1 MKSVENIPLAE
12 KRLRPLAPGDAR
24 VIVAMHHFRAPK
36 AKLVSDAGTP
46 SDVTNAPAAPR
57 RTYLGVVTLLML
69 MVAIGHFNRVGISV
83 AGAEKIM
90 KQYQLSETEM
100 GKVYSAFLLAYTLA
114 MLPGGWLLDRF
125 GPRRMLMTLA
135 LGSAMFVALTGC
147 VGLAFCGSHKV
158 WLGLMIVRSLLGAVN
173 APLHPSAARMVFEQ
187 APAAVRATANGMVT
201 MAACLGIAGTY
212 YGFGEL
218 IDRLDWPGAFLVCG
232 VLTLAAAGI
241 WSVGTRARSEA
252 PSRRTGAVEP
262 PLQTGAMWRALARRG
277 VIFVTLSYTAQG
289 YFQYLFFYWIEYYF
303 ETVQK
308 QGVEVARQYSTVV
321 MLMMGAGMVF
331 GGWLTDR
338 ASGRFS
344 SGGRR
349 GLVPASGMIASGV
362 IFELGLLSPEPRL
375 ILIAFAAA
383 AACLGACEGAF
394 WTTIVELG
402 GRFGG
407 AAGGLMNTG
416 GNIGGTLS
424 PYLTPLL
431 SGYFAANYGSELGW
445 RYSLAVAGGVSIL
458 GALLWI
464 GVDSRPTDDEGRPV

>member
-1 MKSVENIPLAE
+1 MW
-12 KRLRPLAPGDAR
+12 
-24 VIVAMHHFRAPK
+24 
-36 AKLVSDAGTP
+36 
-46 SDVTNAPAAPR
+46 
-57 RTYLGVVTLLML
+57 RTLTSLGVV
-69 MVAIGHFNRVGISV
+69 
-83 AGAEKIM
+83 
-90 KQYQLSETEM
+90 
-100 GKVYSAFLLAYTLA
+100 
-114 MLPGGWLLDRF
+114 
-125 GPRRMLMTLA
+125 
-135 LGSAMFVALTGC
+135 
-147 VGLAFCGSHKV
+147 
-158 WLGLMIVRSLLGAVN
+158 
-173 APLHPSAARMVFEQ
+173 
-187 APAAVRATANGMVT
+187 
-201 MAACLGIAGTY
+201 
-212 YGFGEL
+212 
-218 IDRLDWPGAFLVCG
+218 
-232 VLTLAAAGI
+232 
-241 WSVGTRARSEA
+241 
-252 PSRRTGAVEP
+252 
-262 PLQTGAMWRALARRG
+262 
-277 VIFVTLSYTAQG
+277 FVTLSYTAQG

-338 ASGRFS
+338 ASGWFS
-344 SGGRR
+344 SRGRR

-362 IFELGLLSPEPRL
+362 IFELGLLSPDPRI
-375 ILIAFAAA
+375 ILVAFALA

-431 SGYFAANYGSELGW
+431 SGFFAANYGSELGW

-464 GVDSRPTDDEGRPV
+464 GVDSRPTDNEGRPV

>member
-1 MKSVENIPLAE
+1 V
-12 KRLRPLAPGDAR
+12 R
-24 VIVAMHHFRAPK
+24 IVA
-36 AKLVSDAGTP
+36 
-46 SDVTNAPAAPR
+46 
-57 RTYLGVVTLLML
+57 LLML
-69 MVAIGHFNRVGISV
+69 MVALGHFNRVGISV
-83 AGAEKIM
+83 AGAERIM
-90 KQYQLSETEM
+90 PQYGLNPTEM

-125 GPRRMLMTLA
+125 GPRRMLMA
-135 LGSAMFVALTGC
+135 FAFGSAAFVALTGC
-147 VGLAFCGSHKV
+147 VGLAFRESHAV
-158 WLGLMIVRSLLGAVN
+158 WLGLVVVRLILGAFN
-173 APLHPSAARMVFEQ
+173 APLHPSAARMVFEH
-187 APAAVRATANGMVT
+187 APPAARATANGMVT
-201 MAACLGIAGTY
+201 MAACLGVAFTY
-212 YGFGEL
+212 YGLGEL
-218 IDRLDWPGAFLVCG
+218 IDRVDWPIAFLVCG
-232 VLTLAAAGI
+232 GLTLAAATV
-241 WSVGTRARSEA
+241 WTFATRATVKA
-252 PSRRTGAVEP
+252 PSRRVAAGESP
-262 PLQTGAMWRALARRG
+262 PEAGAMWRTLTSRG
-277 VIFVTLSYTAQG
+277 VVFVTLSYTAQG

-338 ASGRFS
+338 ASGWFS
-344 SGGRR
+344 SRGRR

-362 IFELGLLSPEPRL
+362 IFELGLLSPDPRI
-375 ILIAFAAA
+375 ILVAFALA

-431 SGYFAANYGSELGW
+431 SGFFAANYGSELGW

-464 GVDSRPTDDEGRPV
+464 GVDSRPTDNEGRPV